1 MSLIPCTDHCIYQQD
16 GYCTLSRAASCAT
29 PGSTVGCVNFVPR
42 SQHGAERLT
51 DIVHPDQLQ
60 SFRNH

>member
-29 PGSTVGCVNFVPR
+29 PGSIVGCVNYVPR
-42 SQHGAERLT
+42 SQHGAERLS